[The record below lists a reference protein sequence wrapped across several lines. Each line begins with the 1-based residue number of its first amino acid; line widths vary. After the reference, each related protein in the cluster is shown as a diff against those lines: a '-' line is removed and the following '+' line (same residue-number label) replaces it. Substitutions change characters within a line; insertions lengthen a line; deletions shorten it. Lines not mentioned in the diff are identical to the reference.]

1 MPGPTGE
8 EVIVMNK
15 YNVIKGPCLTE
26 KGDQLQEN
34 YGKAV
39 IKVDRKA
46 NKVEIKEAVEQVFKV
61 KVANVR
67 TSKVRGKLKRVGRH
81 MGRSPDWKKAYI
93 TLKEGTINF
102 LEDL

>member
-1 MPGPTGE
+1 
-8 EVIVMNK
+8 MNK
-15 YNVIKGPCLTE
+15 YSVIKGPCLTE

-39 IKVDRKA
+39 IKVDRRA
-46 NKVEIKEAVEQVFKV
+46 NKVVIKEVVEQIFNV

-67 TSKVRGKLKRVGRH
+67 TAKVRGKLKRVGKN
-81 MGRSPDWKKAYI
+81 MGRTSDWKKAYI
-93 TLKEGTINF
+93 TLKEGKINF

>member
-1 MPGPTGE
+1 MPWPTGE

-26 KGDQLQEN
+26 KGDQLQES

-61 KVANVR
+61 KVATVR
-67 TSKVRGKLKRVGRH
+67 TANVRGKLKRVGRH
-81 MGRSPDWKKAYI
+81 MGRAPDWKKAYI

>member
-1 MPGPTGE
+1 
-8 EVIVMNK
+8 MNK
-15 YNVIKGPCLTE
+15 FSVIKGPCLTE

-39 IKVDRKA
+39 IKVDRNA
-46 NKVEIKEAVEQVFKV
+46 NKVEIKEAVEKIFNV

-67 TSKVRGKLKRVGRH
+67 TTTVRGKQKKVGKY
-81 MGRSPDWKKAYI
+81 MGRTSDWKKAYI
-93 TLKEGTINF
+93 TLKEGKINF